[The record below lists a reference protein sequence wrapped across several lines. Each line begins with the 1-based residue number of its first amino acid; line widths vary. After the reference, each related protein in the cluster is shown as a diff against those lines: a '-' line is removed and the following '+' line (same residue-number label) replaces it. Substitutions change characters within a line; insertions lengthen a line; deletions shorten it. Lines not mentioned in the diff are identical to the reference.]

1 MVFFRPFSR
10 CDRYFVSRIIFS
22 QTRQK
27 KACLNAN
34 KTTSTPSAG
43 HPPTSTR
50 PGGQA
55 LMRDSR
61 CGEGATKGNPNLI
74 NVGNF
79 QHIFV
84 VTPNESVLKI
94 PNTASLVGFCLRV
107 NVAVTQNCEAWHGCP
122 LPRPALL
129 LTFSLILF
137 TFIFIII
144 FISIDPFTHI
154 LYWHL
159 SLSLLLHFPSQISGR
174 YVIFRVDHRLLI
186 H

>member
-27 KACLNAN
+27 KACLNAD
-34 KTTSTPSAG
+34 KTTSTHSAG
-43 HPPTSTR
+43 HPPTSTH

-74 NVGNF
+74 NVVNF

-84 VTPNESVLKI
+84 ATPNESVLKI
-94 PNTASLVGFCLRV
+94 PNTASLVGFCIRV
-107 NVAVTQNCEAWHGCP
+107 NVAVTQNCEA
-122 LPRPALL
+122 
-129 LTFSLILF
+129 
-137 TFIFIII
+137 
-144 FISIDPFTHI
+144 
-154 LYWHL
+154 
-159 SLSLLLHFPSQISGR
+159 
-174 YVIFRVDHRLLI
+174 
-186 H
+186 